1 MQEAE
6 LLEASRRS
14 ELPPLQSVMELTGA
28 IRMPQRGELPV
39 TSQPTTAG
47 ARPVHLSLEKPRV
60 FLWSYSKPTSAGA
73 RPGHSPL
80 NKYGCAC
87 GHFPAHHS
95 WCTPRSLTSG
105 KTWIIPWHI
114 PATGRTMADGP
125 GACHWQ
131 AVPQPH
137 ALNPKP

>member
-47 ARPVHLSLEKPRV
+47 ACPVHLSL
-60 FLWSYSKPTSAGA
+60 
-73 RPGHSPL
+73 
-80 NKYGCAC
+80 
-87 GHFPAHHS
+87 
-95 WCTPRSLTSG
+95 
-105 KTWIIPWHI
+105 
-114 PATGRTMADGP
+114 
-125 GACHWQ
+125 
-131 AVPQPH
+131 
-137 ALNPKP
+137 